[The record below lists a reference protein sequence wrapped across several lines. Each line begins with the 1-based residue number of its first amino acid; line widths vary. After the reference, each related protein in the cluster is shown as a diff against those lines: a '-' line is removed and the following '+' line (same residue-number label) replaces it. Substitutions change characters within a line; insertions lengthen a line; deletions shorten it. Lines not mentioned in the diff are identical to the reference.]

1 MYRIA
6 LLATGLLTASVG
18 YTQTIGPPIAYVKGS
33 AKGDA
38 IYLIN
43 PDGTGETKVYQAPR
57 NGRLGGGQ
65 IGRVSVMPGGGA
77 LAFTLNFSQL
87 MVQNFDSAGQPVGS
101 AYEVDV
107 PGNCGV
113 DEGDYRSDGVLH
125 VHDTCMND
133 WTVAP
138 GGTVASAAFTGG
150 NWGALAALGTSL
162 LYVEHGSTTTNNGEI
177 TGDLKVRTTGGTV
190 SQITQLTYTLP
201 LYVDAVGNTAVVSQ
215 AGSFRTVDLTTGA
228 ISTGC
233 TTGGMVKYS
242 PTGTQMV
249 YEYRNMLFVH
259 NSDCSGAPFRL
270 ARGAKAVAWRSD

>member
-1 MYRIA
+1 MCRIA
-6 LLATGLLTASVG
+6 LLATGLLTATVG
-18 YTQTIGPPIAYVKGS
+18 HTQIIGPPIAYVKGS

-65 IGRVSVMPGGGA
+65 IGRVSVKPGGGE
-77 LAFTLNFSQL
+77 LAFTLNFNQF

-107 PGNCGV
+107 PGNCGLG
-113 DEGDYRSDGVLH
+113 EGDYRSDGTLYVVDDCLT
-125 VHDTCMND
+125 V

-138 GGTVASAAFTGG
+138 DANVTNSSFTGG
-150 NWGALAALGTSL
+150 NWGAIAALGTSL

-190 SQITQLTYTLP
+190 SQIKQLTYTLP

-215 AGSFRTVDLTTGA
+215 ASSFRTVDLTTGT

-259 NSDCSGAPFRL
+259 NADCSGAPFRL